1 MNITLIGM
9 PGSGKST
16 IGVLL
21 AKRLG
26 MEFVD
31 TDLLIQKREKRRLP
45 EIIAREGIDRFL
57 EIENEVNASL
67 EVENT
72 IIAPGGSAVYGRE
85 AMEHFREISKVVY
98 LKLSLR
104 ELKKRLGDL
113 KSRGVVCKE
122 GETLADVMRERAPL
136 YEQYAD
142 LIVVEKQYDV
152 GPTVDEL
159 RAHFEPILKKL
170 SMEDAPENGTER

>member
-85 AMEHFREISKVVY
+85 AMEHFREISTVVY
-98 LKLSLR
+98 LKVSLR

-113 KSRGVVCKE
+113 KARGVVCKE
-122 GETLADVMRERAPL
+122 GKTLADVLKERAPL
-136 YEQYAD
+136 YEKYAD
-142 LIVVEKQYDV
+142 LTVVETKYDI
-152 GPTVDEL
+152 GPTVDEFS
-159 RAHFEPILKKL
+159 AHFEPLRQYKG
-170 SMEDAPENGTER
+170 EETEE

>member
-16 IGVLL
+16 VGVLL

-45 EIIAREGIDRFL
+45 EIIAKEGIDRFL
-57 EIENEVNASL
+57 EIENAVNASL
-67 EVENT
+67 EVKNT
-72 IIAPGGSAVYGRE
+72 IIAPGGSAIYGRE
-85 AMEHFREISKVVY
+85 AMEHFREISTIVY
-98 LKLSLR
+98 LKVSLR

-113 KSRGVVCKE
+113 KTRGVVCKE
-122 GETLADVMRERAPL
+122 GKTLADVYKEREPL
-136 YEQYAD
+136 YEAYAD
-142 LIVVEKQYDV
+142 LTVVEKQYDI

-159 RAHFEPILKKL
+159 RAHFEPLLAGGNSNARK
-170 SMEDAPENGTER
+170 DT

>member
-45 EIIAREGIDRFL
+45 EIIAQEGIDRFL

-67 EVENT
+67 QVENT

-85 AMEHFREISKVVY
+85 AMEHFREISTVVY
-98 LKLSLR
+98 LKVSLR

-113 KSRGVVCKE
+113 KARGVVCKE
-122 GETLADVMRERAPL
+122 GKTLADVLKEREPL
-136 YEQYAD
+136 YEQFAD
-142 LIVVEKQYDV
+142 LTVVETQYDI

-159 RAHFEPILKKL
+159 RAHFETLVTSGGDGPDEK
-170 SMEDAPENGTER
+170 

>member
-45 EIIAREGIDRFL
+45 EIIAREGMDRFL

-85 AMEHFREISKVVY
+85 AMEHFRKISTVVY

-104 ELKKRLGDL
+104 EHCLQHFADQFGQHFP
-113 KSRGVVCKE
+113 RGPRSGSGRGRH
-122 GETLADVMRERAPL
+122 GEPRPVFR
-136 YEQYAD
+136 
-142 LIVVEKQYDV
+142 
-152 GPTVDEL
+152 
-159 RAHFEPILKKL
+159 
-170 SMEDAPENGTER
+170 

>member
-67 EVENT
+67 QVENT

-85 AMEHFREISKVVY
+85 AMEHFREISTVVY
-98 LKLSLR
+98 LKVSLR

-113 KSRGVVCKE
+113 KARGVVCKE
-122 GETLADVMRERAPL
+122 GKTLADVLKEREPL

-142 LIVVEKQYDV
+142 LTVVETQYDI

-159 RAHFEPILKKL
+159 RAHFEPLVKSGGDGPDEK
-170 SMEDAPENGTER
+170 

>member
-67 EVENT
+67 QVENT

-85 AMEHFREISKVVY
+85 AMEHFREISTVVY
-98 LKLSLR
+98 LKVSLR

-113 KSRGVVCKE
+113 KARGVVCKE
-122 GETLADVMRERAPL
+122 GKTLADVLKERAPL
-136 YEQYAD
+136 YEKYAD
-142 LIVVEKQYDV
+142 LTVVETQYDI

-159 RAHFEPILKKL
+159 RAHFEPLVKSAGEEPDEK
-170 SMEDAPENGTER
+170 

>member
-31 TDLLIQKREKRRLP
+31 TDLMIQKREKRRLP

-85 AMEHFREISKVVY
+85 AMEHFKEISTVVY
-98 LKLSLR
+98 LKVSLR

-113 KSRGVVCKE
+113 KARGVVCKE
-122 GETLADVMRERAPL
+122 GRTLADVLKEREPL
-136 YEQYAD
+136 YERYAD
-142 LIVVEKQYDV
+142 LTVVERQYDV

-159 RAHFEPILKKL
+159 REHFEPLMK
-170 SMEDAPENGTER
+170 SAGDGPDE

>member
-1 MNITLIGM
+1 
-9 PGSGKST
+9 
-16 IGVLL
+16 
-21 AKRLG
+21 

-67 EVENT
+67 QVENT

-85 AMEHFREISKVVY
+85 AMEHFREISTVVY
-98 LKLSLR
+98 LKVSLR

-113 KSRGVVCKE
+113 KARGVVCKE
-122 GETLADVMRERAPL
+122 GKTLADVLKEREPL
-136 YEQYAD
+136 YEKYAD
-142 LIVVEKQYDV
+142 LTVVETQYDI

-159 RAHFEPILKKL
+159 RAHFEPLVKSAGEEPDEK
-170 SMEDAPENGTER
+170 